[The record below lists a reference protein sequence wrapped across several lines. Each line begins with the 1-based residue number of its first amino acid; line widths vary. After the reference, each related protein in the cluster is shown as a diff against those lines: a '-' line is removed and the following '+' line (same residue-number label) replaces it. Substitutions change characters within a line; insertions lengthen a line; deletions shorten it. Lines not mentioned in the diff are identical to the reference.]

1 MIDLRNNPTP
11 YLNARPDS
19 GLVHYRRLPFKYR
32 YLGKNPTRE
41 NNHRVFRLHQTGRF
55 GDDKTV
61 GCMPADSHAKKLI
74 KAACKRE
81 TTESMSTYYACL
93 KLADSALKQ
102 QANKTK
108 RLVLIDCGKP
118 SESIYGDA
126 SAQGIQIIA
135 TIAKQKGFS
144 TEVFHL
150 NRDNWDDIKNK
161 LKPGDI
167 LGLSST
173 SPGHINSM
181 NFLDHLGTRLLEN
194 LLVIKGGVH
203 EKTAGDYLQFV
214 NRDQRYPVDF
224 SFVSDADKSFPA
236 FLDIYNEAHTLTQA
250 QITEKLQNTQGLVFR
265 GKSKTRKPKLPID
278 QQVLPSPQNYE
289 LLEPFTI
296 FRNPKPDHKMIRVM
310 DMRGC
315 PEHCTFCAIPNMTT
329 RQPARTIVEHLKQVI
344 NTGLDQGNKIGCVM
358 FEDAT
363 FMTRAK
369 HNKQINQESSAA
381 KFNMDSWLDEFITA
395 MTEFNTEFEAD
406 HGYKIQFAIQTRADS
421 LEDDELLAKLRKAGL
436 AGVYI
441 GVESLNDKT
450 LKSVGKGTHASTN
463 TDAIEHCHRNN
474 IDVTAS
480 TIIEVSQEQDTLD
493 TIARL
498 MDLGVNEI
506 FTEYRKVYPNTP
518 DANRVCGKNGE
529 KLTPN
534 DVLNAYNDGTYNRT
548 AGGDED
554 KYNLVVRKDA
564 SGDLMVVSDEELIR
578 SSKEVFPKLKALSQE
593 KGYKVLA
600 NGHYRKLKNPA

>member
-1 MIDLRNNPTP
+1 
-11 YLNARPDS
+11 
-19 GLVHYRRLPFKYR
+19 
-32 YLGKNPTRE
+32 
-41 NNHRVFRLHQTGRF
+41 
-55 GDDKTV
+55 
-61 GCMPADSHAKKLI
+61 
-74 KAACKRE
+74 
-81 TTESMSTYYACL
+81 
-93 KLADSALKQ
+93 
-102 QANKTK
+102 
-108 RLVLIDCGKP
+108 
-118 SESIYGDA
+118 
-126 SAQGIQIIA
+126 
-135 TIAKQKGFS
+135 
-144 TEVFHL
+144 
-150 NRDNWDDIKNK
+150 
-161 LKPGDI
+161 
-167 LGLSST
+167 
-173 SPGHINSM
+173 
-181 NFLDHLGTRLLEN
+181 
-194 LLVIKGGVH
+194 
-203 EKTAGDYLQFV
+203 
-214 NRDQRYPVDF
+214 
-224 SFVSDADKSFPA
+224 
-236 FLDIYNEAHTLTQA
+236 
-250 QITEKLQNTQGLVFR
+250 
-265 GKSKTRKPKLPID
+265 
-278 QQVLPSPQNYE
+278 
-289 LLEPFTI
+289 
-296 FRNPKPDHKMIRVM
+296 M

-329 RQPARTIVEHLKQVI
+329 RQPARTIVKHLKQVI
-344 NTGLDQGNKIGCVM
+344 NTGLEQGKKIGCVM

-421 LEDDELLAKLRKAGL
+421 LEDDQLLARLRKAGL

-441 GVESLNDKT
+441 GVESLNDDT

-480 TIIEVSQEQDTLD
+480 TIIEVNQERDTLD

-518 DANRVCGKNGE
+518 DANRVYGKNGE

-554 KYNLVVRKDA
+554 LFNLVVRKDT
-564 SGDLMVVSDEELIR
+564 SDYLMVVSDEELFR
-578 SSKEVFPKLKALSQE
+578 SSKEVFPKLKALSQQ
-593 KGYKVLA
+593 KGYEVLA